1 MTKEKLNVCLLND
14 SFPPTIDG
22 VANAVF
28 NYANIIDEYLG
39 TPTVLTPYYP
49 DVVDNYHYDVIRY
62 PSLDTRKFFGYRA
75 GVPIADEPFNRAL
88 DARPD
93 ILHSHCPFVSTV
105 IARAM
110 QRMNNVPIV
119 FTYHTKFD
127 IDIQKLIKG
136 RLLQESAIKLI
147 VDNIN
152 ACDEVWVVSRGAGE
166 NLRSLGYKKDYIVM
180 ENGVDFPRG
189 KADAADIDAV
199 VNKYGLRRDC
209 IKFIFVGRMMWYKGI
224 DIIINALRRIAEL
237 GYDFQMVFAG
247 SGMDMDNIVAESK
260 KLGIYDRCVFTGSIT
275 DRAELR
281 ALFSACDL
289 FLFPSTF
296 DTNGIVVREA
306 AASEIPSILIK
317 DSCAAEGIID
327 SDTGFLIE
335 NDPASMAAKLE
346 VLINSPDLLRGVGK
360 NALDKIYISWKDAVG
375 IANERYHTVIE
386 NYRPK
391 EFDDT
396 AQFTDKFYNLATR
409 LFELRNMLR

>member
-1 MTKEKLNVCLLND
+1 MNKEKLNVCLLND

-49 DVVDNYHYDVIRY
+49 NVVDNYPYDVIRY
-62 PSLDTRKFFGYRA
+62 PSLDTRKLFGYRA

-136 RLLQESAIKLI
+136 KLLQESAIKLI

-152 ACDEVWVVSRGAGE
+152 ACDEVWVVSQGAGE

-189 KADAADIDAV
+189 KADASDIDAV
-199 VNKYGLRRDC
+199 IKKYELRRDC

-224 DIIINALRRIAEL
+224 DIIINALKRIADL

-247 SGMDMDNIVAESK
+247 SGMDMNDIIIETK
-260 KLGIYDRCVFTGSIT
+260 KLGIDNRCVFTGSIT

-317 DSCAAEGIID
+317 DSCAAEGIVD
-327 SDTGFLIE
+327 MDTGFLIE
-335 NDPASMAAKLE
+335 NDPISMAKRLE
-346 VLINSPDLLRGVGK
+346 TLIASPEILRGVGQ
-360 NALDKIYISWKDAVG
+360 NALDKIYISWKDAVSV
-375 IANERYHTVIE
+375 ANDRYHTVIE
-386 NYRPK
+386 NYKPK

-396 AQFTDKFYNLATR
+396 AQFTDKFYNMATK

>member
-199 VNKYGLRRDC
+199 VNKYGLRHDC

-275 DRAELR
+275 DRTELR

-335 NDPASMAAKLE
+335 NDPASMALRLE
-346 VLINSPDLLRGVGK
+346 SLINSPELLRGVGK

-375 IANERYHTVIE
+375 IANDRYHTVIE
-386 NYRPK
+386 NYKPK